1 MQLKKNKFI
10 IWLVALLLSATSQLS
25 AQDAS
30 LIVLGDMHLDKFEWH
45 DMNYVY
51 TRPQDFAQISK
62 EYPFYTATYM
72 PHLLKLIKKK
82 TEQDT
87 PPVKAILQLGDLM
100 QGVSGNKPLALTMGN
115 SCTGML
121 ADMQLSVPWILT
133 KGNHDVSNSPG
144 QPEAWRETILPFI
157 SKQIKKPINNGMYT
171 YKVNEKIQLFVLE
184 QFFSDDEKLAETAI
198 IDFLSEEL
206 PKSNAKYKLLLTHQ
220 PVIPVTEKCWH
231 LFSGIRRPLSDL
243 KIRDSFL
250 ELLAE
255 HHVIVLCAHLH
266 KYSKLVRQTP
276 KGIVVQF
283 MFNSVINNLQHTP
296 QMRSTSN
303 FPSEPD
309 IDKSWQTHTL
319 AKRLNILNEE
329 KKFITSFYK
338 EDSSGYG
345 MITLKE
351 DLLSVCYYRGLDT
364 RPSDSTIIES
374 LYR

>member
-1 MQLKKNKFI
+1 M
-10 IWLVALLLSATSQLS
+10 VALIWSATSQLY

-45 DMNYVY
+45 DMDYVY

-72 PHLLKLIKKK
+72 PHLLKLIKKN
-82 TEQDT
+82 TTLHT

-100 QGVSGNKPLALTMGN
+100 QGVSGNKLLALNMGN
-115 SCTGML
+115 SCIGIL
-121 ADMQLSVPWILT
+121 EDMQLSVPWILT

-157 SKQIKKPINNGMYT
+157 SKQTKKPLNNGIYT
-171 YKVNEKIQLFVLE
+171 FKVNEEIQLFVLE
-184 QFFSDDEKLAETAI
+184 QFFSDDEKLPETAI
-198 IDFLSEEL
+198 IDFLSKEL
-206 PKSNAKYKLLLTHQ
+206 PDSKAKYKLLLTHQ
-220 PVIPVTEKCWH
+220 PVIPVTDKCWH
-231 LFSGIRRPLSDL
+231 LFSDIRRPLSDL
-243 KIRDSFL
+243 AIRDSFL

-276 KGIVVQF
+276 KGIIVQF
-283 MFNSVINNLQHTP
+283 MFNSVINNFQSTS
-296 QMRSTSN
+296 QVKSTSN

-309 IDKSWQTHTL
+309 IDKSWQPHTL
-319 AKRLNILNEE
+319 DKRLNILQEE
-329 KKFITSFYK
+329 KKFILSFYK

-345 MITLKE
+345 MITLK
-351 DLLSVCYYRGLDT
+351 DGSLSVCYYRGLDT
-364 RPSDSTIIES
+364 QPSDSTIVDS
-374 LYR
+374 LYH